1 MTDRTPG
8 LESPGWGW
16 QCPDNDA
23 GWLSPRPS
31 LGLKE
36 GIARAGMLVGSRGYL
51 AAAGVV
57 VDDLGGDG
65 VVHVDE
71 KNLRVAVRGHAAVH
85 HHECALHCLP
95 PPGMVLL

>member
-1 MTDRTPG
+1 MTGRTPG
-8 LESPGWGW
+8 LESPAWGW

-31 LGLKE
+31 LGLR
-36 GIARAGMLVGSRGYL
+36 RASSGHGVSVGSRGYL

-71 KNLRVAVRGHAAVH
+71 KHLRVAVGGHAAVH
-85 HHECALHCLP
+85 HHERALHRLP